1 MNKIG
6 IIGHGRARGFLE
18 MFRAIASAPS
28 KCSECVA
35 YCAEGNMSVPCNVD
49 FPEHCEYNGTEEEEE
64 GEQE

>member
-1 MNKIG
+1 MNKIC
-6 IIGHGRARGFLE
+6 IIGHGRAREFLE

-35 YCAEGNMSVPCNVD
+35 YCAEGNMSVPCNGD

>member
-6 IIGHGRARGFLE
+6 IIGHGRAGEFLE
-18 MFRAIASAPS
+18 MFRVIASAPP

-35 YCAEGNMSVPCNVD
+35 YHAEGNMSVPCNGD
-49 FPEHCEYNGTEEEEE
+49 FWDHCEYNGTEEEEE